1 MDELIDP
8 VTRQV
13 REGVTKNTLLRD
25 GKIMLFK
32 LHSETNLTMG
42 GGEGKTNY
50 FTSFGYLKDQGSIN
64 SDFER
69 LSTRVSINHEVKS
82 WLKGGVNFGYSYSK
96 SNNNGQSEDSG
107 SVFGLLTICLQF
119 ILFEREADGSIIQDP
134 VYGGNK
140 YDYGQT
146 GRRFG
151 GLTNAISDATREVD
165 QTGRHE
171 LNMNVSLMSNL
182 LKV

>member
-1 MDELIDP
+1 LPKGLGGNQYNSWNVANGSELIDP

-13 REGVTKNTLLRD
+13 REGVTKKYTPERWED
-25 GKIMLFK
+25 YAFQASVR
-32 LHSETNLTMG
+32 SETNLTMG

-50 FTSFGYLKDQGSIN
+50 FTSFGYLKDQGYSIN

-119 ILFEREADGSIIQDP
+119 ILF
-134 VYGGNK
+134 
-140 YDYGQT
+140 
-146 GRRFG
+146 
-151 GLTNAISDATREVD
+151 
-165 QTGRHE
+165 
-171 LNMNVSLMSNL
+171 
-182 LKV
+182 